1 MDSFTHRTT
10 AATLLR
16 VGAVFLMLTALWQ
29 LVANIAD
36 SIFDVDP
43 SYLGHYFQQNL
54 LRPLIG
60 LILGAVLFLFAGP
73 VARRCAPANRDN
85 P

>member
-1 MDSFTHRTT
+1 MDSFNHPTT
-10 AATLLR
+10 AAALLR
-16 VGAVFLMLTALWQ
+16 VGAVFLILTALWQ
-29 LVANIAD
+29 LLGNIAD
-36 SIFDVDP
+36 SVFAVDP

-60 LILGAVLFLFAGP
+60 LVLGICLFLFAEP
-73 VARRCAPANRDN
+73 VARRCAPPNREN